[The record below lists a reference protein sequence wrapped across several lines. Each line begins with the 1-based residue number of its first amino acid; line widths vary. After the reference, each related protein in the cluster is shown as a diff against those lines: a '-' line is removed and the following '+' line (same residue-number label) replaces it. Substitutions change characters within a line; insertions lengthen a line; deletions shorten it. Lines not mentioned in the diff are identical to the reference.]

1 MMDFTLPQEYLDLQ
15 ELYRKFAEE
24 KVKPLAREMD
34 ENEKYDMGLLQEM
47 KDCGFFGI
55 PFEEKYGGAGSDVLS
70 YVLCMEEMSKVDAS
84 TGVTIS
90 VHTSLCASTIEQ
102 FGTEEQKEKWLRP
115 LANGTK
121 IGCFSLT
128 EPGAGS
134 DVSSARTTA
143 VKEGDEY
150 VINGEKIF
158 TTNSGFADTFL
169 VFALTD
175 KSVPASKGMSAF
187 LVDRNTPGLT
197 VTPDIPRMGIRAAS
211 NAAVVYE
218 NVRVPAENLLGGV
231 DGKGFKIA
239 MKALDGGRIGIA
251 AQAVGIAQ
259 GALNEA
265 VRYVKERIQFG
276 RPIAAFQNTQFKLA
290 EMQTMIDAARLLTYR
305 AAVAKDNGQPYNVYA
320 AMAKLTASDVA
331 NQVTRGCV
339 QLLGGYGFAREYS
352 VERMMRDAKITEI
365 YEGTSEVMK
374 MVISGSMNLK

>member
-121 IGCFSLT
+121 SGCFSLT

-197 VTPDIPRMGIRAAS
+197 VR
-211 NAAVVYE
+211 
-218 NVRVPAENLLGGV
+218 
-231 DGKGFKIA
+231 
-239 MKALDGGRIGIA
+239 
-251 AQAVGIAQ
+251 
-259 GALNEA
+259 
-265 VRYVKERIQFG
+265 
-276 RPIAAFQNTQFKLA
+276 
-290 EMQTMIDAARLLTYR
+290 
-305 AAVAKDNGQPYNVYA
+305 
-320 AMAKLTASDVA
+320 
-331 NQVTRGCV
+331 CV
-339 QLLGGYGFAREYS
+339 
-352 VERMMRDAKITEI
+352 
-365 YEGTSEVMK
+365 
-374 MVISGSMNLK
+374 